1 MVAAECKPS
10 SVPPGILDEHG
21 TLGGAIISLGL
32 GLLQSSSDLPA
43 GITCRASTFALRR
56 EAQSNPRI
64 FGLAAGGVCLA
75 IGVATNAVRSYRTIS
90 PLPSLSIGRCIF
102 CGTVRRLGP
111 DS

>member
-1 MVAAECKPS
+1 MAAAECKPS
-10 SVPPGILDEHG
+10 SVPPSILDEHG

-43 GITCRASTFALRR
+43 GMTCRASTFALPK
-56 EAQSNPRI
+56 QSNSRI

-75 IGVATNAVRSYRTIS
+75 IDVTIDAVRSYRTFS
-90 PLPSLSIGRCIF
+90 PLPTLSNGRCIF
-102 CGTVRRLGP
+102 CGTFRRLGP